1 MYRFSSYCFGTLYT
15 VSVLLIPSP
24 YPLYSM
30 HHTINKS
37 DLNKR
42 AEKNL
47 LLINYVSFQYF
58 C

>member
-1 MYRFSSYCFGTLYT
+1 
-15 VSVLLIPSP
+15 
-24 YPLYSM
+24 M